1 MSRSWLCPTEQDRGR
16 IVDANA
22 RVRMIRKVGS
32 SAVGVALVACAPW
45 LGWWTL
51 ILFSLS
57 ALNFLSVDRRMAR
70 SEHPERVSMRAIMVT
85 EALIASGVV
94 LSGGSHSPALMWLVL
109 PAGMVAARF
118 RPQVVLAG
126 MAVTVAVILAVT
138 FGVDFHATLHDPVPV
153 ITTLALLV
161 ASVSIVWAIEAG
173 ELHQRGEATLDPLT
187 GLANRRQLSE
197 DLASVWRKAT
207 PEHPVRL
214 LTFDLDGFKAYNDT
228 FGHPGGDSLLR
239 RLAQSFKAAV
249 GDYGRAYRLGGDEFC
264 ALLWGDCGEQMV
276 SSCLQALSAEGK
288 GFSIRSSF
296 GSVMAPQ
303 ETVDPDHALQ
313 LADKRM
319 YSYKDSGRASASS
332 QTRDLALQVVA
343 VHEPELHKHAEHVA
357 ELTEGVARRLG
368 LSEQQQLE
376 VVRAAELHD
385 IGKVAIPFEILH
397 KAGPLD
403 EHEWALMAR
412 HPTIGARVLSAA
424 PALTGVAEIVSSTHE
439 RYDGTGYPLG
449 LAGEAIPLAARIVF
463 VCDSYDA
470 MISKCPYGQSKS
482 EEEALAEL
490 RRCAGSQFDPRVVA
504 AFLAE
509 HGSRQTD
516 RAKREGSASASRDG
530 EPVGAATVDGAAT
543 NGATAN
549 GSPADPEIAERA
561 MAGNGAAADSARVHA
576 SANGAT
582 AGV

>member
-1 MSRSWLCPTEQDRGR
+1 MSKSWLCPTEQDRGR
-16 IVDANA
+16 IGDANA
-22 RVRMIRKVGS
+22 RVRMIRKIGS
-32 SAVGVALVACAPW
+32 GAVGLALVASAPW

-57 ALNFLSVDRRMAR
+57 ALNFLTVERRMAR
-70 SEHPERVSMRAIMVT
+70 SEHPERVSIQAIVVT

-94 LSGGSHSPALMWLVL
+94 LSGGPHSPALPWLVL

-118 RPQVVLAG
+118 RPQVVFVG
-126 MAVTVAVILAVT
+126 MALTVVVILTVT
-138 FGVDFHATLHDPVPV
+138 FGVDFHATVHDPVPV
-153 ITTLALLV
+153 IATLALLV

-197 DLASVWRKAT
+197 DMASVWKRAT
-207 PEHPVRL
+207 REHPVRL
-214 LTFDLDGFKAYNDT
+214 ITFDLDGFKAYNDT
-228 FGHPGGDSLLR
+228 FGHPGGDALLS
-239 RLAQSFKAAV
+239 RLAQAFKAAV
-249 GDYGRAYRLGGDEFC
+249 GEYGRAYRLGGDEFC
-264 ALLWGDCGEQMV
+264 ALLWGECGEQMV
-276 SSCLQALSAEGK
+276 SGCLQALSAEGK
-288 GFSIRSSF
+288 GFSIRSSY
-296 GSVMAPQ
+296 GSVLAPE

-357 ELTEGVARRLG
+357 ALTEGVARRLG
-368 LSEQQQLE
+368 LSEQQLVD

-385 IGKVAIPFEILH
+385 IGKVAIPFSILH

-424 PALTGVAEIVSSTHE
+424 PALTRVAEIVSSTHE
-439 RYDGTGYPLG
+439 RFDGTGYPLG
-449 LAGEAIPLAARIVF
+449 LAGEEIPLAARIVF

-470 MISKCPYGQSKS
+470 MVSKCPYGQSKS
-482 EEEALAEL
+482 EDEALAEL
-490 RRCAGSQFDPRVVA
+490 RKCAGGQFDPRVVE

-509 HGSRQTD
+509 HGSRRSD
-516 RAKREGSASASRDG
+516 RESPPCAPRRAAPASPILG
-530 EPVGAATVDGAAT
+530 GAPAA
-543 NGATAN
+543 NGA
-549 GSPADPEIAERA
+549 RA
-561 MAGNGAAADSARVHA
+561 RSAAGNGAAGNGARA
-576 SANGAT
+576 KGARANGAK

>member
-1 MSRSWLCPTEQDRGR
+1 MSKSWLCPTEQDRGR

-22 RVRMIRKVGS
+22 RVRMIRKLGS
-32 SAVGVALVACAPW
+32 GAVGVALVACAPW

-70 SEHPERVSMRAIMVT
+70 SEHPERVSMRAILVT

-94 LSGGSHSPALMWLVL
+94 LSGGPHSPALMWLVL

-118 RPQVVLAG
+118 RPQVVLVG
-126 MAVTVAVILAVT
+126 MAVTVVVILAVT
-138 FGVDFHATLHDPVPV
+138 FGVDLHATLHDPVPV

-214 LTFDLDGFKAYNDT
+214 VTFDLDGFKAYNDT

-296 GSVMAPQ
+296 GSVLAPQ

-319 YSYKDSGRASASS
+319 YSYKDSGRASASN

-439 RYDGTGYPLG
+439 RYDGTGYPQG
-449 LAGEAIPLAARIVF
+449 LAGEEIPLAARIVF

-482 EEEALAEL
+482 EDAALAEL

-516 RAKREGSASASRDG
+516 RAKHEGSASASRGG
-530 EPVGAATVDGAAT
+530 EPVGAAAVDGAAI

-561 MAGNGAAADSARVHA
+561 MAANGAAA
-576 SANGAT
+576 NGAV

>member
-1 MSRSWLCPTEQDRGR
+1 MSKSWLCPTEQDRSR

-57 ALNFLSVDRRMAR
+57 ALNFLSIDRRMAR
-70 SEHPERVSMRAIMVT
+70 SEHPERVSMRAIIVT

-94 LSGGSHSPALMWLVL
+94 LSGGPHSPALMWLVL

-138 FGVDFHATLHDPVPV
+138 FGVDLHATLHDPVPV

-214 LTFDLDGFKAYNDT
+214 ITFDLDGFKAYNDT

-319 YSYKDSGRASASS
+319 YSYKDSGRASASN

-403 EHEWALMAR
+403 EHEWAMMAR

-424 PALTGVAEIVSSTHE
+424 PALTGIAEIVSSTHE

-449 LAGEAIPLAARIVF
+449 LAGEEIPLAARIVF

-470 MISKCPYGQSKS
+470 MVSKCPYGQAKM

-490 RRCAGSQFDPRVVA
+490 RRCAGSQFDPRVVE

-516 RAKREGSASASRDG
+516 RARREGSASASRGG
-530 EPVGAATVDGAAT
+530 EPVGAAAVDG
-543 NGATAN
+543 GADSGVTAN

-561 MAGNGAAADSARVHA
+561 MAGKVTTSA
-576 SANGAT
+576 T
-582 AGV
+582 M

>member
-1 MSRSWLCPTEQDRGR
+1 MPGQMSKSWLCPTEQDRSR

-32 SAVGVALVACAPW
+32 SAVGVALVASAPW

-57 ALNFLSVDRRMAR
+57 ALNFLTVERRMDRSAR
-70 SEHPERVSMRAIMVT
+70 PEMVSMQAIVLT
-85 EALIASGVV
+85 EALLAYGVV
-94 LSGGSHSPALMWLVL
+94 RSGGPHSPALPWLVL

-118 RPQVVLAG
+118 RPQVVLTG
-126 MAVTVAVILAVT
+126 MVLTVVVILAVT
-138 FGVDFHATLHDPVPV
+138 FGVDLHATVHDPVPV
-153 ITTLALLV
+153 IATLALLV
-161 ASVSIVWAIEAG
+161 ASVSIVWAIETG

-187 GLANRRQLSE
+187 GLANRRQLSD
-197 DLASVWRKAT
+197 DLASVWRGAT
-207 PEHPVRL
+207 REHPVRL

-228 FGHPGGDSLLR
+228 FGHPGGDALLR
-239 RLAQSFKAAV
+239 RLAQAFKAAV

-264 ALLWGDCGEQMV
+264 ALLWGECGDQMV
-276 SSCLQALSAEGK
+276 CACLQALSAEGK
-288 GFSIRSSF
+288 GFSIRSSY
-296 GSVMAPQ
+296 GSVMAPE

-319 YSYKDSGRASASS
+319 YTYKDSGRASASS

-357 ELTEGVARRLG
+357 ELTEAVARRLG
-368 LSEQQQLE
+368 LSEQQLVD

-385 IGKVAIPFEILH
+385 IGKVAIPFTILH
-397 KAGPLD
+397 KASPLD

-424 PALTGVAEIVSSTHE
+424 PALTKVAEIVSSTHE

-449 LAGEAIPLAARIVF
+449 LAGEQIPLESRIVF

-470 MISKCPYGQSKS
+470 MVSRRPYGQAKS
-482 EEEALAEL
+482 EQEALDEL
-490 RRCAGSQFDPRVVA
+490 RRCAGSQFDPRVVE
-504 AFLAE
+504 AFLVE
-509 HGSRQTD
+509 HGSRRTD
-516 RAKREGSASASRDG
+516 RARQAPMPRRQRRGM
-530 EPVGAATVDGAAT
+530 PVGGAPSGAAKT
-543 NGATAN
+543 AGA
-549 GSPADPEIAERA
+549 RA
-561 MAGNGAAADSARVHA
+561 H
-576 SANGAT
+576 GAT

>member
-1 MSRSWLCPTEQDRGR
+1 MSKSWLCPTEQDRGR

-70 SEHPERVSMRAIMVT
+70 SEHPERVSMRAILVT

-94 LSGGSHSPALMWLVL
+94 LSGGPHSPALMWLVL

-138 FGVDFHATLHDPVPV
+138 FGVDLHATLHDPVPV

-214 LTFDLDGFKAYNDT
+214 ITFDLDGFKAYNDT

-296 GSVMAPQ
+296 GSVMAPA

-482 EEEALAEL
+482 EDAALAEL

-516 RAKREGSASASRDG
+516 RAKREGSASA
-530 EPVGAATVDGAAT
+530 
-543 NGATAN
+543 N

-561 MAGNGAAADSARVHA
+561 LAGNGAGANSAA
-576 SANGAT
+576 

>member
-1 MSRSWLCPTEQDRGR
+1 MSKNWLCPTDQDRSR

-57 ALNFLSVDRRMAR
+57 ALNFLSIDRRMAR
-70 SEHPERVSMRAIMVT
+70 SEHPERVSMRAIIVT

-94 LSGGSHSPALMWLVL
+94 LSGGPHSPALMWLVL

-214 LTFDLDGFKAYNDT
+214 ITFDLDGFKAYNDT

-264 ALLWGDCGEQMV
+264 ALLWGDCGQQMV

-296 GSVMAPQ
+296 GSVMAPE

-357 ELTEGVARRLG
+357 ELTAGVARRLG

-449 LAGEAIPLAARIVF
+449 LAGEQIPLAARIVF

-470 MISKCPYGQSKS
+470 MTSKCPYGQSKS
-482 EEEALAEL
+482 DDEALAEL
-490 RRCAGSQFDPRVVA
+490 RRCAGSQFDPRVVE

-509 HGSRQTD
+509 HGSRQSD
-516 RAKREGSASASRDG
+516 RARREGSPSASPGG
-530 EPVGAATVDGAAT
+530 EPVGATAVDGAVTNGAAA

-549 GSPADPEIAERA
+549 GSPADPEIVERA
-561 MAGNGAAADSARVHA
+561 LAGKVTTSA
-576 SANGAT
+576 T
-582 AGV
+582 M

>member
-1 MSRSWLCPTEQDRGR
+1 
-16 IVDANA
+16 
-22 RVRMIRKVGS
+22 
-32 SAVGVALVACAPW
+32 
-45 LGWWTL
+45 
-51 ILFSLS
+51 
-57 ALNFLSVDRRMAR
+57 
-70 SEHPERVSMRAIMVT
+70 
-85 EALIASGVV
+85 
-94 LSGGSHSPALMWLVL
+94 
-109 PAGMVAARF
+109 
-118 RPQVVLAG
+118 
-126 MAVTVAVILAVT
+126 
-138 FGVDFHATLHDPVPV
+138 
-153 ITTLALLV
+153 
-161 ASVSIVWAIEAG
+161 
-173 ELHQRGEATLDPLT
+173 
-187 GLANRRQLSE
+187 
-197 DLASVWRKAT
+197 
-207 PEHPVRL
+207 
-214 LTFDLDGFKAYNDT
+214 
-228 FGHPGGDSLLR
+228 
-239 RLAQSFKAAV
+239 
-249 GDYGRAYRLGGDEFC
+249 
-264 ALLWGDCGEQMV
+264 
-276 SSCLQALSAEGK
+276 
-288 GFSIRSSF
+288 
-296 GSVMAPQ
+296 
-303 ETVDPDHALQ
+303 
-313 LADKRM
+313 
-319 YSYKDSGRASASS
+319 
-332 QTRDLALQVVA
+332 LALQVVA

-449 LAGEAIPLAARIVF
+449 LAGEEIPLAARIVF

-470 MISKCPYGQSKS
+470 MISKCPYGQSKN
-482 EEEALAEL
+482 EDEALAEL

-530 EPVGAATVDGAAT
+530 EPVRAAAVDGAAT
-543 NGATAN
+543 NGATAS

-561 MAGNGAAADSARVHA
+561 LAGNGAG
-576 SANGAT
+576 ANSAT

>member
-1 MSRSWLCPTEQDRGR
+1 MSKSWLCPTEQDRSR

-57 ALNFLSVDRRMAR
+57 ALNFLSIDRRMAR
-70 SEHPERVSMRAIMVT
+70 SERPERVSMRAIIVT

-94 LSGGSHSPALMWLVL
+94 LSGGPHSPALMWLVL

-138 FGVDFHATLHDPVPV
+138 FGVDLHATLHDPVPV

-214 LTFDLDGFKAYNDT
+214 ITFDLDGFKAYNDT

-296 GSVMAPQ
+296 GSVLAPQ

-319 YSYKDSGRASASS
+319 YSYKDSGRASASN

-449 LAGEAIPLAARIVF
+449 LAGEEIPLAARIVF

-482 EEEALAEL
+482 EDEALAEL

-516 RAKREGSASASRDG
+516 LAKREGSASAPRSG
-530 EPVGAATVDGAAT
+530 EPVGAAALDDAVTNGAAT
-543 NGATAN
+543 KGATAN

-561 MAGNGAAADSARVHA
+561 LAGKVTTSA
-576 SANGAT
+576 T
-582 AGV
+582 M

>member
-1 MSRSWLCPTEQDRGR
+1 MSKSWLCPTEQDRGR

-70 SEHPERVSMRAIMVT
+70 SEHPERVSMRAILVT

-94 LSGGSHSPALMWLVL
+94 LSGGPHSPALMWLVL

-138 FGVDFHATLHDPVPV
+138 FGVDLHATLHDPVPV

-214 LTFDLDGFKAYNDT
+214 ITFDLDGFKAYNDT

-239 RLAQSFKAAV
+239 RLAQSFKAAI

-296 GSVMAPQ
+296 GSVMAPA

-482 EEEALAEL
+482 EDAALAEL

-516 RAKREGSASASRDG
+516 RAKREGSASA
-530 EPVGAATVDGAAT
+530 
-543 NGATAN
+543 N

-561 MAGNGAAADSARVHA
+561 LAGNGAGANSAA
-576 SANGAT
+576 